1 MNKESL
7 RKLCAIHLLLEMIC
21 KGKDTIM
28 IKNTGWDIVADN
40 GGLYPE
46 DMGEAA
52 RKEFHVEDV

>member
-28 IKNTGWDIVADN
+28 IKNR
-40 GGLYPE
+40 GGKY
-46 DMGEAA
+46 DKIYN
-52 RKEFHVEDV
+52 RINN